1 MLEQRQ
7 KEMMELCKSESD
19 EETPEAEEQ
28 TDVIQQ
34 VTEETSDITNNES
47 DVITEKSKNA
57 VEQTD
62 VPNSEPITNID
73 SENND
78 LAFSQ
83 LIENESVRKTSSV
96 EAILNDEA
104 VNNDK
109 PDSLSNA
116 INDEED
122 TEKNDSNTDLKL
134 VYNDSVEEH
143 LTADDNEGVLK
154 ETTILNDPVINNN
167 KMESNSEQL
176 ITKAYTEPESQ
187 LISLHYTENNT
198 EELERIEKSLN
209 KNSSNEIVDIA
220 ENNTEELERT
230 EEPENSSN
238 EIVAI
243 ATEEDKQDD
252 FFSDDDVNMEDIDRI
267 IENAEILRGTIFDY
281 LS

>member
-96 EAILNDEA
+96 EAILNDKA

-109 PDSLSNA
+109 ADSLSNT
-116 INDEED
+116 INDEDD

-143 LTADDNEGVLK
+143 LTADDTEGVLK

-176 ITKAYTEPESQ
+176 ITKAYSEPESQ

-198 EELERIEKSLN
+198 EDLERIEESSN

>member
-28 TDVIQQ
+28 IDVIQQ

-96 EAILNDEA
+96 EAILNDKA

-109 PDSLSNA
+109 ADSLSNT
-116 INDEED
+116 INDEDD

-143 LTADDNEGVLK
+143 LTADDTEGVLK

-176 ITKAYTEPESQ
+176 ITKAYSEPESQ

-198 EELERIEKSLN
+198 EDLERIEESSN